1 MLDMEVTVKFHPS
14 NFNRYRLLAAATVAA
29 LVTAT
34 SVFGS
39 GVMAGGRPDGGQE
52 EASSEVLPQAVL
64 SIACGSVLNSEVKT
78 DDAPALVAPG
88 AAYVSIPNANASV
101 TIPANQS
108 DCVKA
113 TYTVEAA
120 ALGPDAADFCY
131 VRALLNGVAMDPR
144 GGDQVLASEDPT
156 AEAAGY
162 VWIARRTAGAV
173 NTLFTVVIQWRGE
186 DADTSCWRDDS
197 TLVVERL
204 N

>member
-1 MLDMEVTVKFHPS
+1 MLDKEVTVKFNPS
-14 NFNRYRLLAAATVAA
+14 KFNRYRLLAAATVAA

-52 EASSEVLPQAVL
+52 EASSEAVFTF
-64 SIACGSVLNSEVKT
+64 ACGTVLNSENKT
-78 DDAPALVAPG
+78 DDLPALVVPG

-162 VWIARRTAGAV
+162 VWIARRTAGLV
-173 NTLFTVVIQWRGE
+173 NTVFTVVIQWRGE
-186 DADTSCWRDDS
+186 DGDTSCWRDDS